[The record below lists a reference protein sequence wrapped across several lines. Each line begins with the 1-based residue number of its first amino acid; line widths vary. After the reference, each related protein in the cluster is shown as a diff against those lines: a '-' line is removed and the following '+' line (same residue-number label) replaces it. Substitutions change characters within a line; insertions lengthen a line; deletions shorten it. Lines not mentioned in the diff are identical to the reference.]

1 MSILFWYKAE
11 IHTTYESNLV
21 MLKWK
26 EPDIV
31 LQINEESKWLLYNA
45 KYAIFQLYHWQNKQH
60 DWLISV

>member
-1 MSILFWYKAE
+1 
-11 IHTTYESNLV
+11 